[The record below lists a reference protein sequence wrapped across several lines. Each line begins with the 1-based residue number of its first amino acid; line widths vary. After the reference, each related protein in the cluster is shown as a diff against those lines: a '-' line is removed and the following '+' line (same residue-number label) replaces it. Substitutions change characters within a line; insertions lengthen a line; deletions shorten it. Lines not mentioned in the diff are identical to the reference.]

1 MDEPIVAIRKLDQQ
15 KHLELYKYTMD
26 LGTFD
31 NYELTGEFSE
41 KLKKYI
47 EKAVLGELQYRK
59 RTQSII
65 STLSLLGYTGEQML
79 MLFCNDIG
87 LLVADVNTVFKNVL
101 IFGKI
106 QDSNGKQYREEAIF
120 KKPEDLRIS
129 PQRTYSRIRFLESEE
144 GMRYRR
150 KKGPVTRKNALVQS
164 EAEFEKQFHVDN
176 NLLAKRY
183 PLDGHALDKIL
194 RWEENKEFII
204 GLKQRGMKLR

>member
-1 MDEPIVAIRKLDQQ
+1 MNDAVVAIRKLGEE
-15 KHLELYKYTMD
+15 KHKELYKYTMD
-26 LGTFD
+26 LGPFD
-31 NYELTGEFSE
+31 DYELTEEFSK

-47 EKAVLGELQYRK
+47 SNAVLGEFQYKK
-59 RTQSII
+59 RTENMVN
-65 STLSLLGYTGEQML
+65 TLTLLGYTQEQML

-87 LLVADVNTVFKNVL
+87 MLVADANTVFKNIL

-106 QDSNGKQYREEAIF
+106 KDSNGKQYREEGIL

-164 EAEFEKQFHVDN
+164 EDEFKKQFHVDN
-176 NLLAKRY
+176 NSLASRY
-183 PLDGHALDKIL
+183 PLDGYALDKIL
-194 RWEENKEFII
+194 RWDENKEFII
-204 GLKQRGMKLR
+204 GLKQRGMKL